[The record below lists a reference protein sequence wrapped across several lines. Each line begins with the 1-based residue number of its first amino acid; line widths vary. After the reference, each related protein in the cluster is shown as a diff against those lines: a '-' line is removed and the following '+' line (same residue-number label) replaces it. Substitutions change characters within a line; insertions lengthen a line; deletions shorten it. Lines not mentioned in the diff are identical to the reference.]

1 MPSVLISGASIT
13 GPALAYWLTRAGFQ
27 VTVVERAASLRSGG
41 QAIDIRGP
49 AITVIEKMGLLA
61 AVKALRTHHKG
72 MTVLDAQGKEISRTT
87 ERTASAGR
95 LNSGDI
101 EIFRD
106 DLSRL
111 LVEAAEGK
119 VEYIFR
125 ESIEELEADEASVS
139 ASFRRTANRRFDIV
153 IGADGLRSHVRWLAF
168 DSDGRWMVPL
178 GVGFAIYTTP
188 NSLGLRDWQLSFRDE
203 TSGYVIYPS
212 QTNED
217 LRVNL
222 GFALMPDEFPRG
234 DPEAQREIIL
244 RRTSHL
250 GGPIPELLQHLPEA
264 SDLWFGPLAQVKMPS
279 WSNGRVALVG
289 DAAYCPSP
297 FTGQG
302 TSLAIIGAFVL
313 AKELERSPRDPEA
326 AFQRYEQRIRPFVIL
341 NQDLLSLTR
350 QGPVPDDIFDR
361 AKNGIDLSDYA

>member
-13 GPALAYWLTRAGFQ
+13 GPTLAYWLAEAGFE
-27 VTVVERAASLRSGG
+27 VTVVERASAPRPGG

-49 AITVIEKMGLLA
+49 ALSVIDRMG
-61 AVKALRTHHKG
+61 VKPFVMTQRTHHLG
-72 MTVLDAQGKEISRTT
+72 MSVLDAEGHEISRTT

-95 LNSGDI
+95 LGTGDV

-106 DLSRL
+106 DLSRIL
-111 LVEAAEGK
+111 LGATEGR
-119 VEYIFR
+119 VDYVYGDVID
-125 ESIEELEADEASVS
+125 ELEDDDTAVI
-139 ASFRRTANRRFDIV
+139 ASFRHSRPRRFDIV

-168 DSDGRWMVPL
+168 DSEGRWLSPL
-178 GVGFAIYTTP
+178 GIGFAIYSAP
-188 NSLGLRDWQLSFRDE
+188 NILNLRDWQLSFRDDL
-203 TSGYVIYPS
+203 SGYVIYPS
-212 QTNED
+212 RNNQD

-244 RRTSHL
+244 QRTSHL
-250 GGPIPELLQHLPEA
+250 RGPVPELLTHLTETA
-264 SDLWFGPLAQVKMPS
+264 DLWFGPLAQVKMPT

-297 FTGQG
+297 LTGQG

-313 AKELERSPRDPEA
+313 GRELARTPAEPSA
-326 AFQRYEQRIRPFVIL
+326 AFQRYEARMRNFVTL
-341 NQDLLSLTR
+341 NQDLLALAR
-350 QGPVPDDIFDR
+350 MGPAPDDVFDR
-361 AKNGIDLSDYA
+361 AKNAIDLSDYD